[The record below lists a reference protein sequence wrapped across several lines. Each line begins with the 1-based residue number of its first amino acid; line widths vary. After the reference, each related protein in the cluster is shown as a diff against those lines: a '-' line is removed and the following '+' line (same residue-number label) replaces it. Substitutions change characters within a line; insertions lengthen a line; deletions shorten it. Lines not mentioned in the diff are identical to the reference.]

1 MGMAG
6 IGIFFACTA
15 ILASKRLGLNW
26 RGGAT
31 PLWLAVLC
39 FAAGLA
45 IPPIAVIS
53 TRGEPSNALL
63 IAHGC
68 TVLGALLLF
77 VACAAFTPRDA
88 AD

>member
-1 MGMAG
+1 MAG
-6 IGIFFACTA
+6 IGILFACVA
-15 ILASKRLGLNW
+15 VLASKRLGLDW

-45 IPPIAVIS
+45 IPLAAVLS

-63 IAHGC
+63 LAHGC
-68 TVLGALLLF
+68 TVLGALPLF
-77 VACAAFTPRDA
+77 VACAAFTPGDARD
-88 AD
+88 